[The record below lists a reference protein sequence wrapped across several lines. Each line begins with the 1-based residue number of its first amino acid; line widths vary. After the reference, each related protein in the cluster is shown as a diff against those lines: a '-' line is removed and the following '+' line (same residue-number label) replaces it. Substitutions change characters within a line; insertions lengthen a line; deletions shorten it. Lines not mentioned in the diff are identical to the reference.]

1 MSGRGADSHRIS
13 RSSLSY
19 FYRRRRRKRD
29 EDRATEAAGESSS
42 LYPYIIVGQD
52 N

>member
-13 RSSLSY
+13 HSSLSY
-19 FYRRRRRKRD
+19 FYGMRRRNRD
-29 EDRATEAAGESSS
+29 GDRAVVAAGESSS